1 MSNKGHQATASYV
14 NEIQKIVSCV
24 VKEVCFP
31 YKNNEGYLVLG
42 WSGELRL
49 KRKDGTVIFLDITQ
63 ELTYPDKDDD
73 KVSTVA
79 YIYSISDEERQPL
92 IGFHYHPELTD
103 EPVMYPHIHAYA
115 PEDGRFKHFNLHRR
129 HIPSGRVP
137 REDVIRWL
145 ITELE
150 VVPIRENWEEIL
162 VETRE
167 EFMAGQSW
175 FYGKSEKR

>member
-1 MSNKGHQATASYV
+1 MSNKGHQAISSYV
-14 NEIQKIVSCV
+14 DEIQKIVSCV

-49 KRKDGTVIFLDITQ
+49 
-63 ELTYPDKDDD
+63 E
-73 KVSTVA
+73 
-79 YIYSISDEERQPL
+79 DE
-92 IGFHYHPELTD
+92 
-103 EPVMYPHIHAYA
+103 
-115 PEDGRFKHFNLHRR
+115 RFKHFNLHRR

-137 REDVIRWL
+137 LEDVIRWL

-167 EFMAGQSW
+167 KFMASQSW
-175 FYGKSEKR
+175 FYGKSDKR